1 MKIDFTGLK
10 KYCTI
15 AKIVILLGS
24 IIAIWLLARSNI
36 SLRKNAERNERNVEI
51 LTDSLRRSMLHD
63 SIPVVSTGVIE
74 QTKKEFQKTQPK
86 TVQTAKDLDIKPKDI
101 TTAADVGV
109 KTEGTVKYVL
119 KDSTFD
125 YRDKWAH
132 FHASTKDSSFYYSVK
147 DSLSLLVN
155 RVYKHK
161 FLFLRWGLKGY
172 NVTVTNFNPNG
183 KVEYLRYIEI
193 K

>member
-1 MKIDFTGLK
+1 MKWKWMLVKLIAFVGLLV
-10 KYCTI
+10 
-15 AKIVILLGS
+15 AVIILTK
-24 IIAIWLLARSNI
+24 SNI

-51 LTDSLRRSMLHD
+51 LTDSLHRSMLHD
-63 SIPVVSTGVIE
+63 SIPVVSTGAIE
-74 QTKKEFQKTQPK
+74 QTKKEFQKTQTK
-86 TVQTAKDLDIKPKDI
+86 TVQTAKDLGIKSKDI
-101 TTAADVGV
+101 TTAADIGV
-109 KTEGTVKYVL
+109 KTEGTIKYVL

-132 FHASTKDSSFYYSVK
+132 FRASTKDSTFYYAVR
-147 DSLSLLVN
+147 DSLSMLVN

>member
-1 MKIDFTGLK
+1 MNWKWLLTKVIVCIGLII
-10 KYCTI
+10 TI
-15 AKIVILLGS
+15 ILLTK
-24 IIAIWLLARSNI
+24 SNI

-51 LTDSLRRSMLHD
+51 LTDSLQRSLLHD
-63 SIPVVSTGVIE
+63 SIPVVSSGVIL

-86 TVQTAKDLDIKPKDI
+86 TMQTAKELGIKSKDI
-101 TTAADVGV
+101 TTTSDIGV
-109 KTEGTVKYVL
+109 KTEGTVKYIL

-132 FHASTKDSSFYYSVK
+132 FHASTKDSSFYYSVH
-147 DSLSLLVN
+147 DSLSLIVN

-161 FLFLRWGLKGY
+161 FLFIRWGLKGY

-183 KVEYLRYIEI
+183 KVEYLRYIEVQ

>member
-1 MKIDFTGLK
+1 MMKRLFIKLGMAMSLII
-10 KYCTI
+10 TI
-15 AKIVILLGS
+15 ILL
-24 IIAIWLLARSNI
+24 AKSNI
-36 SLRKNAERNERNVEI
+36 SLRKSAERNERNVEI
-51 LTDSLRRSMLHD
+51 LTDSLHRRLLHD
-63 SIPVVSTGVIE
+63 SIPVVSSGVVE
-74 QTKKEFQKTQPK
+74 QTKKEFKKTQKK
-86 TVQTAKDLDIKPKDI
+86 TVQTAKELGIKPKDI
-101 TTAADVGV
+101 TTAADIGV
-109 KTEGTVKYVL
+109 KTEGVIKYVL

-125 YRDKWAH
+125 YRDEWAY
-132 FHASTKDSSFYYSVK
+132 FHLSTKDSSFNYAVK
-147 DSLSLLVN
+147 DSLSLLIN